1 MYAIDAMLDYTT
13 EKRRRAL
20 RKTCAMESCST
31 LTTRL
36 AARRALARRIRERTT
51 CTARKPHCA
60 NLSHRTHRNA
70 TNRRISRRIRAIS
83 VGKSGSQLARYA
95 STTPPM
101 RGAAS
106 RSRRL
111 RSKAFRIRRAIW
123 RGPGGGG
130 LHCAHLCGNQSVCR
144 VHPIILH

>member
-1 MYAIDAMLDYTT
+1 
-13 EKRRRAL
+13 
-20 RKTCAMESCST
+20 MESCST

-60 NLSHRTHRNA
+60 NLSHRTQRNA
-70 TNRRISRRIRAIS
+70 TNKRISRRIRAMS
-83 VGKSGSQLARYA
+83 VGRSGSQLARYA

-106 RSRRL
+106 RSRRF
-111 RSKAFRIRRAIW
+111 RSKAFRMRRAIW

-130 LHCAHLCGNQSVCR
+130 LHSAHLCGNQPVCR
-144 VHPIILH
+144 VRERAVKF

>member
-1 MYAIDAMLDYTT
+1 
-13 EKRRRAL
+13 
-20 RKTCAMESCST
+20 MESCST

-60 NLSHRTHRNA
+60 NLSHRTQRNA
-70 TNRRISRRIRAIS
+70 TNKRISRRIRAMS
-83 VGKSGSQLARYA
+83 VGRSGSQLARYA

-101 RGAAS
+101 RGAAA
-106 RSRRL
+106 RSLFL
-111 RSKAFRIRRAIW
+111 RSNAFKIRRAIW

-130 LHCAHLCGNQSVCR
+130 LHCAHLCGNQPV
-144 VHPIILH
+144 PGATQTAP